1 MQELLDRSRPL
12 PEQLERMLE
21 QLTLTARSL
30 RVLTEMLE
38 RHPEAILRGRRGRL
52 TPAKAILAS
61 LRTFQSGSAC
71 EGHICRREQ
80 SALSVVD
87 NSIE

>member
-38 RHPEAILRGRRGRL
+38 RHPEAILRGRRGAADARKGDPGQL
-52 TPAKAILAS
+52 DAPSSRAVLVKAV
-61 LRTFQSGSAC
+61 SAA
-71 EGHICRREQ
+71 GNKVHCR
-80 SALSVVD
+80 
-87 NSIE
+87 